1 MAFPMRSAPPMA
13 DMNITPLVDVMLVML
28 VIFMLALPA
37 ISNTQLLNLGESR
50 PDEPLVVEPV
60 RLRVEASGVVQWNGE
75 PVALAEL
82 QRRLDAAGVASLGA
96 DGRAD
101 PARQPPIELD
111 VDAAADYA
119 LAAQVMA
126 RVDRAGLSRL
136 SLTNP
141 R

>member
-1 MAFPMRSAPPMA
+1 MAHSMRSAPPLA

-28 VIFMLALPA
+28 VIFMLALPV
-37 ISNTQLLNLGESR
+37 ISNTQVLNVGDSI
-50 PDEPLVVEPV
+50 DEPTLPMEPV
-60 RLRVEASGVVQWNGE
+60 RLRVEASGVVHWNGE
-75 PVALAEL
+75 PVALAEV
-82 QRRLDAAGVASLGA
+82 QRRLDAAGAASVGA

-101 PARQPPIELD
+101 PARQPAVHLD

-126 RVDRAGLSRL
+126 RVDRAGLAKL
-136 SLTNP
+136 SLTNA